1 MPKREHYLFVCTNRR
16 AEGHP
21 KGSCAASGSEAV
33 HSALK
38 SAISERGL
46 ARTGIRA
53 CTSSCL
59 DTCHMGPTI
68 AVLPEG
74 WFYGKVTVDDVPEIV
89 ESLAQG
95 KPVERLLIPNDQFD
109 EPPKQK

>member
-1 MPKREHYLFVCTNRR
+1 MPKRAHYLFVCTNRR
-16 AEGHP
+16 PEGHP
-21 KGSCAASGSEAV
+21 KGSCATSGSEAV

-38 SAISERGL
+38 EAISSRGL

-59 DTCHMGPTI
+59 DVCHMAPTI
-68 AVLPEG
+68 AVEPEG
-74 WFYGKVTVDDVPEIV
+74 WFYGHVKVEDVNEIV

-95 KPVERLLIPNDQFD
+95 KPVERLLVKDDQFD
-109 EPPKQK
+109 EPPKK